1 MDSCV
6 TCAIAH
12 KSHEICALHAN
23 YGQRTERR
31 ELEAFGRQADFY
43 GIEARLVVNL
53 DYFAEIGGSSLTD
66 PGIEIPDGDPN
77 ERDIPNTY
85 VPFRNA
91 HFLAIATS
99 WAEVIGAKSIFIGA
113 VSEDSSGYPDCRPE
127 YYERMNAVIEAG
139 TRPGSGIRIETP
151 LIHMRKFE
159 IVNKGLEYGAPLDRT
174 WSCYRQEGPACGTC
188 DSCRLRL
195 KAFEDADT
203 IDPIPYAVPSI
214 RLPVVGN

>member
-1 MDSCV
+1 MSGGLDSCV

-12 KSHEICALHAN
+12 KCHEICALHAN
-23 YGQRTERR
+23 YGQRTGQR
-31 ELEAFGRQADFY
+31 ELEAFERQADFY

-99 WAEVIGAKSIFIGA
+99 WAEVIGAK
-113 VSEDSSGYPDCRPE
+113 PDIHR
-127 YYERMNAVIEAG
+127 
-139 TRPGSGIRIETP
+139 SGI
-151 LIHMRKFE
+151 
-159 IVNKGLEYGAPLDRT
+159 GG
-174 WSCYRQEGPACGTC
+174 Q
-188 DSCRLRL
+188 LRL
-195 KAFEDADT
+195 
-203 IDPIPYAVPSI
+203 S
-214 RLPVVGN
+214 